1 MKKFV
6 VIITLIIF
14 LVGCACSVKGGAKES
29 VYIFLEKYKYLDKD
43 LVEDIDNYVKEEIL
57 TDEQKEEYK
66 NIFIRQYKDMNF
78 TITKEEYKDNK
89 AYVTVNITIYDLYKA
104 QDEAEEYLAEH
115 QNDFLTENGEYD
127 DNKFINY
134 KLDYMKTY
142 NEKITNEVTFTLHEE
157 KGFWIVEQPTTNDL
171 EKIHGIYH

>member
-6 VIITLIIF
+6 IMLTLIIF

-43 LVEDIDNYVKEEIL
+43 LVEDINTFVRGEVL
-57 TDEQKEEYK
+57 TEAQKEEYES
-66 NIFIRQYKDMNF
+66 IFLRQYKDMDF
-78 TITKEEYKDNK
+78 KITKEEYKNNK
-89 AYVTVNITIYDLYKA
+89 AYVTVNITVYDLYKA
-104 QDEAEEYLAEH
+104 QDETESYLEEH
-115 QNDFLTENGEYD
+115 QNDFLTDNEEYD
-127 DNKFINY
+127 DNKFVNY

-142 NEKITNEVTFTLHEE
+142 NERITNEVTFTLHEE
-157 KGFWIVEQPTTNDL
+157 KGFWVVEQPTANDL